1 MLHNCWWGLS
11 LITNG
16 CRITVEVESQMDT
29 DRQTDSLDKLFNLI
43 IQLSH
48 GNGPKFALS
57 VHMRHPLSSEKEDPP
72 LPPLPPHP
80 LMTRKESEIMN
91 HE

>member
-1 MLHNCWWGLS
+1 M
-11 LITNG
+11 
-16 CRITVEVESQMDT
+16 EVESQMDT

-57 VHMRHPLSSEKEDPP
+57 VHMRHPLSSEQEDPP
-72 LPPLPPHP
+72 PPSSPSPPFNDEK
-80 LMTRKESEIMN
+80 RKRDHES
-91 HE
+91 